1 MGKTNPR
8 NSGGPGTDG
17 QTIFLAVILVAA
29 LSVLGTV
36 QIGAVASWKLA
47 GKDKPPLNPFQT
59 LAGLIKGQI
68 EWTVIATVAAV
79 LLWLAIAGLVYLWM
93 KSKPKKTTST
103 TGQASK
109 YLAPKSDIASL
120 SRKSAEKKAAKFIG
134 EDAAKDYPGL
144 RMGKDLQSRR
154 GVYSSWE
161 DLYLVIF
168 GPRRGKTTSQ
178 VIPAIVD
185 APGNVLTTSN
195 KADIVYDTAAITEV
209 RGNIWIFDPQGLV
222 AGRDDRPWYFDP
234 LDAVRR
240 DPMKMDSEAI
250 ALADIFRSAAHGD
263 NSTGDAFFSEGGR
276 DLLGRLFLAA
286 ALDNRPITDVFRWVN
301 DDEDRTPV
309 GILQRFDEWESM
321 ADALNGTYSITERTR
336 SGLFSQAAQMAA
348 PLGRRAIRQW
358 VTPGEDKDKFE
369 PEQFVRADHDT
380 LYLLSKE
387 GVDNAAALTTALAAA
402 TMKAAERYGEEN
414 GLRLPVPMI
423 AALDEAANTVPWPEL
438 PKLYSHYGSRGIIVM
453 TILQSYAQGVKAWG
467 KEGMEALWSAA
478 SVLLYGGGVRD
489 QDMLNK
495 LELLI
500 GDYEELTK
508 SVSRS
513 ADGGRSTSIQARE
526 KKILNAAELAALPYG
541 QALAFTG
548 RRPFALYL
556 EPFWE
561 RTYWNDDTRQLL
573 PAQQ

>member
-1 MGKTNPR
+1 MGKVNPR
-8 NSGGPGTDG
+8 NSGGPGLDG
-17 QTIFLAVILVAA
+17 QTVFMAVILVTAI
-29 LSVLGTV
+29 SILGTA
-36 QIGAVASWKLA
+36 QLGAFIGWKL
-47 GKDKPPLNPFQT
+47 GGTNKPPVNPFET
-59 LAGLIKGQI
+59 VTGLLNGYVQ
-68 EWTVIATVAAV
+68 WTVISTVAAIV
-79 LLWLAIAGLVYLWM
+79 LWALIGALVYLWV
-93 KSKPKKTTST
+93 KSKPKNTKTT
-103 TGQASK
+103 TGQAARH
-109 YLAPKSDIASL
+109 LAPKSEISSL

-134 EDAAKDYPGL
+134 EDLAKDYPGL

-195 KADIVYDTAAITEV
+195 KADIVYDTAAITEA
-209 RGNIWIFDPQGLV
+209 RGDIWVFDPQGFV
-222 AGRDDRPWYFDP
+222 AGRDDRQWYFDP

-250 ALADIFRSAAHGD
+250 ALADIFRAASQGD
-263 NSTGDAFFSEGGR
+263 STGGDSFFSEGGR

-286 ALDNRPITDVFRWVN
+286 ALDERPITDVFRWVN

-309 GILQRFDEWESM
+309 GILQGFPEWESM

-348 PLGRRAIRQW
+348 PLGRRAIQHW
-358 VTPGEDKDKFE
+358 ITPGEDKVKFE

-387 GVDNAAALTTALAAA
+387 GVDNAAALTTALAAS

-423 AALDEAANTVPWPEL
+423 CALDEAANTVPWPEL

-453 TILQSYAQGVKAWG
+453 TILQSYAQGVNAWG
-467 KEGMEALWSAA
+467 KEGMESLWSAA

-489 QDMLNK
+489 QDMLQK

-500 GDYEELTK
+500 GDYEELSK

-513 ADGGRSTSIQARE
+513 ADGGRSTSVQARE

-541 QALAFTG
+541 QGLAFTG

-561 RTYWNDDTRQLL
+561 RDYWDERTKSLL
-573 PAQQ
+573 PGEN